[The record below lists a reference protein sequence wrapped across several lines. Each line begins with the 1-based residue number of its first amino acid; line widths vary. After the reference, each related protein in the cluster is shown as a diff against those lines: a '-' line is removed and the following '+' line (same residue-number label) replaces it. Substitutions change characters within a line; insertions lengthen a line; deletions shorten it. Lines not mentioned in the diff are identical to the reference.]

1 MSVKLLTDPH
11 LRFLGLKGGCT
22 GSCESALVK
31 LLEISCRGSIF
42 ILLQFTTSPL
52 CCPSRSSIFTGR
64 YVHNHMAVNNSVD
77 GNCSSPAW
85 QQTQEASAFPT
96 VLKAEGYT
104 TFFAGKYLN
113 QVFIIRP
120 NKNIFEA
127 HIRKFSGLFLNSRY
141 LRLTFHKKS
150 ALKC

>member
-1 MSVKLLTDPH
+1 MSVKLLTEH
-11 LRFLGLKGGCT
+11 NLEFLSLTGG
-22 GSCESALVK
+22 
-31 LLEISCRGSIF
+31 CRGSSESIHLKMPHCWKSHVAAHF

-77 GNCSSPAW
+77 GNCSSTAW

-113 QVFIIRP
+113 QVFTCISLDQI
-120 NKNIFEA
+120 KI
-127 HIRKFSGLFLNSRY
+127 Y
-141 LRLTFHKKS
+141 LRLILN
-150 ALKC
+150 A